1 MTIETARIKSVHTWD
16 SGGGIELDIVELSDG
31 RVLGISDEAVI
42 LYDNMEDLASGNASA
57 KRPCIFL

>member
-1 MTIETARIKSVHTWD
+1 MNIETDRIKSVATWD
-16 SGGGIELDIVELSDG
+16 SGGGIEIDIIELNDG

-42 LYDNMEDLASGNASA
+42 LYENMEDLVSGDASA